1 MRPIDLADGGAAKR
15 RWSAWCLA
23 PTLLL
28 LVATLSWLGVASWSA
43 VTPLQKNTCSW
54 LAPYAA
60 QAAEIKLHR

>member
-1 MRPIDLADGGAAKR
+1 V
-15 RWSAWCLA
+15 

-28 LVATLSWLGVASWSA
+28 LVGALSWLGVSSWSA

-60 QAAEIKLHR
+60 HSAEIKLHR